1 MAKIVSVDRMR
12 TIEQAVDQSGHTF
25 DEMMAL
31 AGQAVADEIERR
43 RGPLDGQR
51 IVILA
56 GSGDNG
62 GDGLVAGHHV
72 AEAGAR
78 VSVYLAKPRDED
90 DPHLARLKEG
100 GVLVAVAEQDQRWR
114 VLRNMLSTADIVVDA
129 VLGTGLSLP
138 LRGTAQE
145 LLGTAQKELAARE
158 TRPFVVAVDCPSG
171 LDCDSGEIGEEAL
184 DADLTVTLGAAKTG
198 LLRFPGAE
206 RVGEIVIGDIG
217 IPSRQPEL
225 AEVDLELAT
234 AETVRAW
241 LPARPRSSHKGTFGA
256 AVVIGGSVP
265 LPGAAVLAGLGAYRV
280 GTGLVTLAVPSSV
293 QPLLVSQLPEATWI
307 LLPHEIG
314 LLNEDAVEVLKDEMT
329 APDAVLIGPGLGRD
343 KPTKRFM
350 GRLFGLEVTANR
362 GKLGF
367 VVKEEEHAPEV
378 LDLPSAVIDA
388 DALKLLVDIPDW
400 HNRLPQGS
408 VLTPHP
414 GEMAIMTGEDKDELQ
429 EDRVKSARTYAQK
442 WGQVL
447 VLKGAFT
454 VIAEPEGRT
463 MVLPFATSA
472 LATAGTG
479 DVLAGVIVGLRAQGV
494 EAFEAAVLGAWLHGR
509 AGELTAQD
517 MGSEAAVLAGDV
529 AEALAGALESLMESG
544 S

>member
-12 TIEQAVDQSGHTF
+12 TIEQAVDESGHTF
-25 DEMMAL
+25 DEMMAM
-31 AGQAVADEIERR
+31 AGQAVADEINFR
-43 RGPLDGQR
+43 RGPLEGQR

-62 GDGLVAGHHV
+62 GDGLVAGHHL

-90 DPHLARLKEG
+90 DPHLARLKEEG
-100 GVLVAVAEQDQRWR
+100 ILVAVAEQDQRWR

-138 LRGTAQE
+138 LRGPAQE
-145 LLGTAQKELAARE
+145 LLTTAQKELAAR
-158 TRPFVVAVDCPSG
+158 RAKPFVVAVDCPSG
-171 LDCDSGEIGEEAL
+171 LDCDSGEIGDEAL
-184 DADLTVTLGAAKTG
+184 TADLTVTLAAAKNG

-206 RVGEIVIGDIG
+206 KVGEIVIGDIG
-217 IPSRQPEL
+217 IPPRQPDL
-225 AEVDLELAT
+225 AAVDIELAT
-234 AETVRAW
+234 ADAVRGW
-241 LPARPRSSHKGTFGA
+241 LPTRPRSSHKGTFGT

-265 LPGAAVLAGLGAYRV
+265 LPGAAVLAGRGAYKV

-293 QPLLVSQLPEATWI
+293 QSLLAPQLPEATWL

-314 LLNEDAVEVLKDEMT
+314 LLNEDAVEVLQDEMGG
-329 APDAVLIGPGLGRD
+329 PDAVLIGPGLGQD

-350 GRLFGLEVTANR
+350 GRLFGMEVTANR

-367 VVKEEEHAPEV
+367 VAKEEEHAPDV
-378 LDLPSAVIDA
+378 LDLPPAVIDA

-400 HNRLPQGS
+400 HDRLPQGS

-429 EDRVKSARTYAQK
+429 EDRIETARTYAEK

-479 DVLAGVIVGLRAQGV
+479 DVLAGAIVGLRAQGV
-494 EAFEAAVLGAWLHGR
+494 EAFEAAVLGAWLHGK
-509 AGELTAQD
+509 AGELAAKSA
-517 MGSEAAVLAGDV
+517 GSEAAVLAGDV
-529 AEALAGALESLMESG
+529 AEGLAGALTSLMEG